1 MGNPGDVDG
10 RLGTIERRQDEA
22 ATAQDKMQKQI
33 DRQEERFAQTID
45 VLVDHS
51 DAISYLT
58 QYLMHFT
65 LESLEHA
72 MMISSATTKFAAFLN
87 LPEEVNKTNL
97 YIDAAFTAVAA
108 LFPAVKL
115 LKLLDGINKEAAVAL
130 AVAKLAKTGPS
141 VAGAIM
147 AVPKAHEIAD
157 AMKKAN
163 DTRMKARAAM
173 KSDPSTT
180 AVAELSK
187 LDNSDAIIMYFA
199 ETSTRTAETFDNVA
213 NVIAEE
219 FFQRVKHPDVKRKET
234 IWDITKRILP
244 IHDFPTPDEL
254 RQLGRTYLWEMI
266 ASYCKQE
273 NHVVFVKQT
282 GWGAYDGLQLRG
294 FNGTQMKALM
304 DLFGPTVRRG
314 KYFPKPAFP
323 SPDIFLM
330 MIGINTVVEDTGRM
344 PPR

>member
-22 ATAQDKMQKQI
+22 AAAQDKMQKQI

-72 MMISSATTKFAAFLN
+72 MMISSATTKFATFLN
-87 LPEEVNKTNL
+87 LPEEVDKTNL
-97 YIDAAFTAVAA
+97 YIDAAFTTVAA
-108 LFPAVKL
+108 LFPAVRL

-130 AVAKLAKTGPS
+130 AVAKLSKTGPS

-147 AVPKAHEIAD
+147 AVPKAGEIAD
-157 AMKKAN
+157 VVKKAN
-163 DTRMKARAAM
+163 DSRMKALAAL
-173 KSDPSTT
+173 KSDPATK
-180 AVAELSK
+180 AVAELAK
-187 LDNSDAIIMYFA
+187 LDNSDATIMYFA
-199 ETSTRTAETFDNVA
+199 ETATRTAETFDNVA
-213 NVIAEE
+213 NVISEE
-219 FFQRVKHPDVKRKET
+219 FFQRVKHPEVKRKET
-234 IWDITKRILP
+234 IWGITKRLLP
-244 IHDFPTPDEL
+244 IHDFPKPDEL

-294 FNGTQMKALM
+294 LNGTQTKALM
-304 DLFGPTVRRG
+304 DLFGPAVRRG
-314 KYFPKPAFP
+314 KYFPKPVFP